1 MLQFKEY
8 LKEYLALS
16 TSEYVFDPNGY
27 GNENANA
34 LKIPISGPMFR
45 RIWPDTVRAS
55 VFHVTSPDNLNDLKK
70 LEGQKK
76 SISAFFRMDARVM
89 EGGVATEG
97 GVVAELDADILVSA
111 KDDIMSF
118 VDKTGRRWV
127 ELNWFENALGNIKSP
142 VVKKVEKDLN
152 SLIMTLVKK
161 HLISKQ
167 ITETWQD
174 EIEKDKAYFKAAR
187 AERLKREKNPK
198 KLVVRN
204 VGDAFDLWS
213 GMKRHLNDGKKLRLV
228 IKDYFDGVE
237 KILKKY
243 KKDLTAIF
251 YSYAKSK
258 RQTDSG
264 WDEQIVNN
272 IKVKKVHVLKNMM
285 DDEDW
290 EDLANSPYPLQSNNV
305 KEWDHA
311 IDLEIYIGKIV
322 KQEAGKK

>member
-1 MLQFKEY
+1 M
-8 LKEYLALS
+8 
-16 TSEYVFDPNGY
+16 
-27 GNENANA
+27 
-34 LKIPISGPMFR
+34 
-45 RIWPDTVRAS
+45 
-55 VFHVTSPDNLNDLKK
+55 
-70 LEGQKK
+70 
-76 SISAFFRMDARVM
+76 
-89 EGGVATEG
+89 
-97 GVVAELDADILVSA
+97 
-111 KDDIMSF
+111 
-118 VDKTGRRWV
+118 
-127 ELNWFENALGNIKSP
+127 
-142 VVKKVEKDLN
+142 
-152 SLIMTLVKK
+152 
-161 HLISKQ
+161 
-167 ITETWQD
+167 
-174 EIEKDKAYFKAAR
+174 
-187 AERLKREKNPK
+187 
-198 KLVVRN
+198 
-204 VGDAFDLWS
+204 
-213 GMKRHLNDGKKLRLV
+213 V

-237 KILKKY
+237 KILKKH